1 MVLNMISC
9 DEAAIICNK
18 KQYKEATFIEK
29 IKLIMHLFVCKTCSK
44 FSKKNAELTTLC
56 NKAPLHSLPEEDK
69 VKMKREIQEK
79 I

>member
-1 MVLNMISC
+1 MISC

-18 KQYKEATFIEK
+18 KQYKEANFKDK
-29 IKLIMHLFVCKTCSK
+29 IKLMFHLWFCKTCAS

-56 NKAPLHSLPEEDK
+56 NKAHLQCIPEKEK
-69 VKMKREIQEK
+69 VKMKKEIANK

>member
-1 MVLNMISC
+1 MITC

-29 IKLIMHLFVCKTCSK
+29 IKLVMHLLICKTCSS
-44 FSKKNAELTTLC
+44 FSRKNAEFTSLC
-56 NKAPLHSLPEEDK
+56 DKAPLHCLPEKDK
-69 VKMKREIQEK
+69 VIMKKDLHDK

>member
-1 MVLNMISC
+1 MISC

-29 IKLIMHLFVCKTCSK
+29 IKLVMHLLICKTCSS
-44 FSKKNAELTTLC
+44 FSRKNAEFTSLC
-56 NKAPLHSLPEEDK
+56 DKAPLHCLPERDK
-69 VKMKREIQEK
+69 VIMKKDLHDK

>member
-1 MVLNMISC
+1 MISC

-29 IKLIMHLFVCKTCSK
+29 IKLVMHLLICKTCSV
-44 FSKKNAELTTLC
+44 FSKKNAELTALC
-56 NKAPLHSLPEEDK
+56 DKAPLHCLPAKDK
-69 VKMKREIQEK
+69 VIMKKHVQDK

>member
-1 MVLNMISC
+1 MISC

-29 IKLIMHLFVCKTCSK
+29 IKLVMHLLICKTCSV
-44 FSKKNAELTTLC
+44 FSKKNAELTSLC
-56 NKAPLHSLPEEDK
+56 DKAPLHCLAEKDK
-69 VKMKREIQEK
+69 VIMKKYLQDK

>member
-1 MVLNMISC
+1 MISC

-29 IKLIMHLFVCKTCSK
+29 IKLVMHLLICKTCSG
-44 FSKKNAELTTLC
+44 FSKKNAELTSLC
-56 NKAPLHSLPEEDK
+56 DKAPLHCLPEKDK
-69 VKMKREIQEK
+69 VIMKKDLQDK

>member
-1 MVLNMISC
+1 MISC

-29 IKLIMHLFVCKTCSK
+29 IKLVMHLIYCKTCSK
-44 FSKKNAELTTLC
+44 FSKKNAELTALC
-56 NKAPLHSLPEEDK
+56 NKAPLHCLPEKDK
-69 VKMKREIQEK
+69 LIMKKDLQDK